1 MAVELTQDAVLYFLQ
16 SRGGSVTN
24 AELLLHFRPFLR
36 EHANRDRNRELFKR
50 FVNSVARVKQEDGV
64 SYVVLQQKFRG
75 QVHGVGSGVSRH
87 STEASV
93 GGSSN
98 VHLSPLRHPDKPRN
112 KSSEP
117 GPTQG
122 PLVLPAA
129 GIILNNNNNNSVE
142 PNLNLPQRKVQPS
155 LVPEPSPAQ
164 EALTSLPKSSEA
176 ASQALPAPPQGPKG
190 LPKGPARKE
199 APVTLVEP
207 RGCVPAPVCSARP
220 VPHPHGAPHPSVSPG
235 PTQSVPHQVSVR
247 QVEQDVNTSEPP
259 LLLGQV
265 RSLQTQ
271 RVRLRQSYRSAVSV
285 EKDEDEEEECAP
297 GRTAPAP
304 VESTE
309 LWGRSAMEMP
319 GRDMFQSTPIVDTGP
334 VQRCS
339 PETSARSLDER
350 HVTDLRASPRVWP
363 QKVSPVQIIP
373 QIHVQDLDP
382 GPRQGSDPE
391 SSFSTPPLLTSHNLC
406 QGPSSSVEHSPRGS
420 AWSSCEELSHSGGPG
435 SAGGPKAG
443 AGGGSWQQCAEEHA
457 PGADRGRAW
466 HGTADDLYV
475 DKEEPSNGS
484 TPSLAQLRPW
494 VALRRSSNLRSRM
507 CLSVGADLDQMMEE
521 EDHRALG
528 GSEAA
533 RLHRLHLISSS
544 LSLRHMSSSSM
555 SSLSSCSTPPRCHSL
570 GDLTDREPAKQR
582 RSVLSSAS
590 QQETH
595 RRQSQVPLEEHEH
608 LWLVKAAE
616 GTWPDIYSLFREEPS
631 LLHRR
636 DFISGFTVLH
646 WIAKHGDHRVLN
658 TLWYGVEKA
667 GMAFDTD
674 AQSSCGYTP
683 LHIAAI
689 HNHKNIIRLLVN
701 KFGAS
706 VSLRDAAGKKAW
718 SYLPQGTSSDLFE
731 LLGAPVKAALGQTGV
746 GEMCAAPQI
755 RSHSQKRRRR
765 HHFSSASQQR
775 PLTVAGDPKVKRTSS
790 LAAFL
795 KHKPLQKVKAEW
807 AI

>member
-87 STEASV
+87 STESAPTSRQTSQQKL
-93 GGSSN
+93 GAWT
-98 VHLSPLRHPDKPRN
+98 HPRATRP
-112 KSSEP
+112 
-117 GPTQG
+117 
-122 PLVLPAA
+122 
-129 GIILNNNNNNSVE
+129 
-142 PNLNLPQRKVQPS
+142 
-155 LVPEPSPAQ
+155 PAQ
-164 EALTSLPKSSEA
+164 L
-176 ASQALPAPPQGPKG
+176 
-190 LPKGPARKE
+190 
-199 APVTLVEP
+199 
-207 RGCVPAPVCSARP
+207 
-220 VPHPHGAPHPSVSPG
+220 
-235 PTQSVPHQVSVR
+235 
-247 QVEQDVNTSEPP
+247 
-259 LLLGQV
+259 
-265 RSLQTQ
+265 
-271 RVRLRQSYRSAVSV
+271 
-285 EKDEDEEEECAP
+285 
-297 GRTAPAP
+297 
-304 VESTE
+304 
-309 LWGRSAMEMP
+309 
-319 GRDMFQSTPIVDTGP
+319 
-334 VQRCS
+334 
-339 PETSARSLDER
+339 
-350 HVTDLRASPRVWP
+350 
-363 QKVSPVQIIP
+363 
-373 QIHVQDLDP
+373 
-382 GPRQGSDPE
+382 
-391 SSFSTPPLLTSHNLC
+391 
-406 QGPSSSVEHSPRGS
+406 
-420 AWSSCEELSHSGGPG
+420 
-435 SAGGPKAG
+435 
-443 AGGGSWQQCAEEHA
+443 
-457 PGADRGRAW
+457 
-466 HGTADDLYV
+466 
-475 DKEEPSNGS
+475 
-484 TPSLAQLRPW
+484 
-494 VALRRSSNLRSRM
+494 
-507 CLSVGADLDQMMEE
+507 
-521 EDHRALG
+521 
-528 GSEAA
+528 
-533 RLHRLHLISSS
+533 
-544 LSLRHMSSSSM
+544 
-555 SSLSSCSTPPRCHSL
+555 
-570 GDLTDREPAKQR
+570 EPATAQSPTEPCARTFSRTGGAHESPQESPCDTR
-582 RSVLSSAS
+582 R
-590 QQETH
+590 
-595 RRQSQVPLEEHEH
+595 VPLEEHEH